1 MKVIMKEEV
10 ETKLEEIKDSII
22 MGKLFIHPTDT
33 IYGIGCNARSS
44 SAVKEV
50 RKVKQ
55 RQDTP
60 FSVMAPSKR
69 WIEENF
75 EITKQAK
82 KWLDKLPGP
91 YTLILKKKNPKC
103 IAPEVAPGLDT
114 IGVRIPK
121 HWFTKIV
128 EELKIPIIT
137 TSANQTGKVF
147 MTSLEGLDPE
157 VGKHMDFVIYE
168 GEKKGRP
175 SDIIDLT
182 KEETE
187 IKER

>member
-1 MKVIMKEEV
+1 MKEEV
-10 ETKLEEIKDSII
+10 GLKTDDIKESIVL
-22 MGKLFIHPTDT
+22 GKLFIHPTDT

-55 RQDTP
+55 REKTP
-60 FSVMAPSKR
+60 FSVMAPSKQ
-69 WIEENF
+69 WIKENF
-75 EITKQAK
+75 EITKQAE

-91 YTLILKKKNPKC
+91 YTLILKKKNPTC
-103 IAPEVAPGLDT
+103 VAAEVAPGLDT
-114 IGVRIPK
+114 VGVRIPD
-121 HWFTKIV
+121 HWFAKIV

-137 TSANQTGKVF
+137 TSANQTGKTF
-147 MTSLEGLDPE
+147 MTSLEDIDPE
-157 VGKHMDFVIYE
+157 VEKGMHFAIYE

-175 SDIIDLT
+175 SKIIDLT
-182 KEETE
+182 KDKEE